1 MFKKTILAAAALA
14 SVMTLAATSAK
25 ADTSISLGFGF
36 GGFNSGYG
44 YPDYGYPDYGYPD
57 SYYPRRHGGVYWD
70 DARPR
75 ISYRISCGTGR
86 NIVRNAGFHNITAYD
101 CSAPT
106 YGYKAWRDGDLFKV
120 VVNYRGNIVS
130 VRPIW

>member
-1 MFKKTILAAAALA
+1 MFKKNLLAAAAVA
-14 SVMTLAATSAK
+14 SIVTLGATSAK

-36 GGFNSGYG
+36 GGFDSGYG
-44 YPDYGYPDYGYPD
+44 YDDGYPDPYYGGHH
-57 SYYPRRHGGVYWD
+57 RRGVYWD
-70 DARPR
+70 DARPVM
-75 ISYRISCGTGR
+75 SYRMSCSSGR
-86 NIVRNAGFHNITAYD
+86 DVVREAGFRHVTAYD